1 MSLCTGRGNQKG
13 INLETTHMM
22 SVVEKLSLDH
32 LVDEKRR
39 GMYNDHAGF
48 DGQRSPNIMDIRK
61 QILGIPSYWLLII
74 STCVLCIYCNV
85 LLVTVLLISS
95 KIDND

>member
-1 MSLCTGRGNQKG
+1 VCAGRGNQKG

-39 GMYNDHAGF
+39 GMYNDHAGY

-61 QILGIPSYWLLII
+61 QILGMPSLR
-74 STCVLCIYCNV
+74 C
-85 LLVTVLLISS
+85 
-95 KIDND
+95 